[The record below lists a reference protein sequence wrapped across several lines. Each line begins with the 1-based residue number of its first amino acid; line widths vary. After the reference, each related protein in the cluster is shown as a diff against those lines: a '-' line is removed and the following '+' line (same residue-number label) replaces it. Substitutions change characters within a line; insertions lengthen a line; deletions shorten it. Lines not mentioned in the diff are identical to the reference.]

1 MTSRNLSLF
10 KIGKAYRHL
19 RRSRQILKIL
29 VKYGFGDIL
38 ERLKIEAYI
47 RVRPKAFSKPKGKRL
62 IKVKRAERVRIALEE
77 LGPTFIK
84 LGQVLSLRPDLIP
97 LDLVKEFRKLQ
108 DEAPP
113 FGYEEVGKLIE
124 EELGGRPEELFKQ
137 FEPQPLASAS
147 LSQVYPGVTLEGGR

>member
-47 RVRPKAFSKPKGKRL
+47 RIRPKAFSKPKGKRF
-62 IKVKRAERVRIALEE
+62 IKVKQAERVRMALEE
-77 LGPTFIK
+77 LGPPFTK

-113 FGYEEVGKLIE
+113 FGYE
-124 EELGGRPEELFKQ
+124 
-137 FEPQPLASAS
+137 
-147 LSQVYPGVTLEGGR
+147 